1 MTDRIK
7 APFIHTEYNDAYSAA
22 AHLVSLVP
30 AVAVGVVFYGLRA
43 AILIVFCSLLFAL
56 SDDVCARIRKV
67 SRGSILNPLFNGAVI
82 ALLLPPDTPLYA
94 AASGVL
100 FASVVVRQLSG
111 GRGSSFINAVC
122 AGRLFIRIVFPL
134 NEAALALPGEDRL
147 YLKSLIFG
155 AHSPEPVDL
164 SQYYLSE
171 LITGRFP
178 SFIGTSCAVILLAG
192 MIYLIAKR
200 VLKPYLPACYLGM
213 LTLLLLIKDIYLG
226 TSQTGMFVLTSGILF
241 TAAYLVFDDD
251 TVKSFGPVSV
261 VQAFL
266 CAALTFLA
274 SFRMSGVDLLIIPVL
289 ITGILTDVLDFS
301 DKVIKAS
308 TEGVTDAES

>member
-1 MTDRIK
+1 MTDRVK
-7 APFIHTEYNDAYSAA
+7 APFIHTENNDAYSAA

-43 AILIVFCSLLFAL
+43 IILIAFCSLLFAL
-56 SDDVCARIRKV
+56 SDDVCSRIRHT

-82 ALLLPPDTPLYA
+82 ALLLPPDTPIYI

-100 FASVVVRQLSG
+100 FASIVVRQLSG
-111 GRGSSFINAVC
+111 GRGSSFLNAAC

-134 NEAALALPGEDRL
+134 NEAALALPGENRV

-155 AHSPEPVDL
+155 AHSPEQVDL
-164 SQYYLSE
+164 SKYYFSE
-171 LITGRFP
+171 LVTGRFP
-178 SFIGTSCAVILLAG
+178 SFIGTSCAVMLLAG
-192 MIYLIAKR
+192 MIYLIAR
-200 VLKPYLPACYLGM
+200 RALKPYLPACYLGM

-226 TSQTGMFVLTSGILF
+226 TSQTGIFLLTSGILF
-241 TAAYLVFDDD
+241 TATYLLFDDD

-266 CAALTFLA
+266 CAALTFMA
-274 SFRMSGVDLLIIPVL
+274 SFRLSGVDLLIIPVL

-301 DKVIKAS
+301 DKVIKA
-308 TEGVTDAES
+308 TAEDVTDAES

>member
-1 MTDRIK
+1 MTERVK
-7 APFIHTEYNDAYSAA
+7 APFIHTERNDAYSAA
-22 AHLVSLVP
+22 AHLVSIVP

-43 AILIVFCSLLFAL
+43 IVLILFCALLFAL
-56 SDDVCARIRKV
+56 SDDVCSRIRHS

-82 ALLLPPDTPLYA
+82 ALLLPPDTPIYV

-100 FASVVVRQLSG
+100 FASIVVRQLSG
-111 GRGSSFINAVC
+111 GRGSSFINAAC

-134 NEAALALPGEDRL
+134 NEAALALPGEHRV
-147 YLKSLIFG
+147 YLKSLIMG
-155 AHSPEPVDL
+155 SHSPEPVDL
-164 SQYYLSE
+164 SQYYFPE
-171 LITGRFP
+171 LLMGRFP
-178 SFIGTSCAVILLAG
+178 SFIGTSCSVILLAG

-226 TSQTGMFVLTSGILF
+226 TSQTGMFLLTSGILF
-241 TAAYLVFDDD
+241 TASYLLFDDD

-274 SFRMSGVDLLIIPVL
+274 SFKMTGVDLLILPVL
-289 ITGILTDVLDFS
+289 ITGVLTDVLDFT
-301 DKVIKAS
+301 DKVIK
-308 TEGVTDAES
+308 VTAEDEADAKS